1 MDEVAVEPA
10 IVSFPSQL
18 LQVDHEMDA
27 IDRTLALI
35 KRLLWDIQL
44 QEEQLQ
50 PSLPPDVESCLSL
63 QVLSRRPEI
72 LVLFAF
78 VIAMVIWDSYCEAL
92 ANAAIDQPL

>member
-10 IVSFPSQL
+10 IVLLPPQL
-18 LQVDHEMDA
+18 LQADDEMDA

-44 QEEQLQ
+44 QEEQIRQ
-50 PSLPPDVESCLSL
+50 DQTADAESCINL

-72 LVLFAF
+72 LVMLTF
-78 VIAMVIWDSYCEAL
+78 VIAMVLWDTYCEAL
-92 ANAAIDQPL
+92 ANAAID

>member
-10 IVSFPSQL
+10 IVSFTSQL
-18 LQVDHEMDA
+18 LQADHEMDA

-50 PSLPPDVESCLSL
+50 LYGPESCINL

-72 LVLFAF
+72 LVMLTF
-78 VIAMVIWDSYCEAL
+78 VLAMIIWDTYCEAL
-92 ANAAIDQPL
+92 TNAAID

>member
-10 IVSFPSQL
+10 IGPFTSQL
-18 LQVDHEMDA
+18 LQADHEMDA

-44 QEEQLQ
+44 QDEQLQ
-50 PSLPPDVESCLSL
+50 QEAIVNSEGCINL
-63 QVLSRRPEI
+63 QLLSRRPEV
-72 LVLFAF
+72 LVMLTF
-78 VIAMVIWDSYCEAL
+78 VIAMIIWDTYCEAL